1 MSFAIDVYIC
11 QWLRK
16 ICGWRLLNNNDL
28 KLGGMG
34 PLDSLIYDPKVNES
48 CFTYKPK
55 VIYTFNSLNAI
66 MLIVLMC

>member
-16 ICGWRLLNNNDL
+16 ICGWRLLNDNDL

-34 PLDSLIYDPKVNES
+34 PLDSSMIPRSMNL
-48 CFTYKPK
+48 
-55 VIYTFNSLNAI
+55 
-66 MLIVLMC
+66 VLPINQR

>member
-1 MSFAIDVYIC
+1 MTDLNAMEEYEHSRSFAIDVYIC

-34 PLDSLIYDPKVNES
+34 PLDSSMIPRSMNL
-48 CFTYKPK
+48 
-55 VIYTFNSLNAI
+55 
-66 MLIVLMC
+66 VLPINQR